1 MAAVVKAINSKIRAH
16 PVLNYVCS
24 TRESALLL
32 SFGIPCSSSSSPSA
46 IFPDDAGHCT
56 GGCHPATADV
66 VAVLE
71 AAPGSDSPSAWG
83 SGHGMLP
90 GAANCPFKLP
100 PPHVAVACPQLCVA
114 DKPPRP
120 RPSPLTPLPPD
131 FWGPVSNFGIPLAAV
146 ADTQKSPELYV
157 PRPPSPSPRNQ
168 H

>member
-1 MAAVVKAINSKIRAH
+1 MSAPPVSLPCCYLSESRARRRH
-16 PVLNYVCS
+16 RLPPS
-24 TRESALLL
+24 D
-32 SFGIPCSSSSSPSA
+32 IPRRCRTLHRRLPS
-46 IFPDDAGHCT
+46 
-56 GGCHPATADV
+56 ATADV

-83 SGHGMLP
+83 SWHGMLP

-114 DKPPRP
+114 DKSPRP